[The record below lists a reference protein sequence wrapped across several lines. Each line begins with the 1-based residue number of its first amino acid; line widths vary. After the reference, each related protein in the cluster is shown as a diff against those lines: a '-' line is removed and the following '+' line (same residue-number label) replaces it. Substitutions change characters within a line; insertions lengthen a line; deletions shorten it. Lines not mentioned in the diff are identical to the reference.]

1 MQDDTH
7 DNRRYQRDLVLKTGQ
22 IHLPDQPAVACAIL
36 NIAPAGAC
44 VLVPD
49 RAGVPDVFDLSIDPD
64 EAVRRCRVVWR
75 DGTKIGFE
83 FVGDEP
89 AK

>member
-1 MQDDTH
+1 MP
-7 DNRRYQRDLVLKTGQ
+7 DNRRYPRDLVLKTGQ
-22 IHLPDQPAVACAIL
+22 IHLADQPAVDCAIL

-49 RAGVPDVFDLSIDPD
+49 RTDIPDLFDLRIDPD
-64 EAVRRCRVVWR
+64 ETLRRCRVVWR
-75 DGTKIGFE
+75 DGAKIGFE
-83 FVGDEP
+83 FVGEEP